1 VLFSPVFV
9 NTEPRSTAAHPR
21 PFVSRRFTSAGFFP
35 TDHCPVTFPDP
46 VEVSAHHCLK
56 SFNCNTYGSPRK
68 CCKQKTYGQAKP
80 FRCNTYKNT
89 GGRTGDPDPVGT
101 FQRVFQTYLLSFQI
115 LAHSLA
121 RRKTQLFYSQAILHS
136 LPKNTRGGGSAHP
149 LGQCGQGASH
159 PR

>member
-35 TDHCPVTFPDP
+35 TDHCLVTFPDP
-46 VEVSAHHCLK
+46 VEVTAHHCLK
-56 SFNCNTYGSPRK
+56 SFNCNIYGSPRK

-89 GGRTGDPDPVGT
+89 GGGLEIPTRSGRFNVCFRPIFFPFTFLRTLWHGEKLNSFILKQFCTLYPKTPGVG
-101 FQRVFQTYLLSFQI
+101 
-115 LAHSLA
+115 
-121 RRKTQLFYSQAILHS
+121 
-136 LPKNTRGGGSAHP
+136 GAHP
-149 LGQCGQGASH
+149 LGQCGQGVSH